1 MYSFKSKVRYSE
13 LDSTGRLSIKSM
25 MDYLQDCSTFQ
36 SESLGL
42 GIEYLKKNKRA
53 WWLASW
59 NIDIISLPGLAEEIT
74 VSTNAHGFKGIY
86 GYRNFALQDA
96 EGKYLVKADSTWF
109 FFDTENMIPAKPK
122 DEEILPYIQ
131 APKEKLQM
139 SKELSK
145 KTPHYEGGK
154 LLDGIPVQK
163 YHLDTNNHVNNAVYI
178 DLARDC
184 INTKLKLSNISVW
197 YKKMALLGDVIYPY
211 VVEADD
217 RYIVE
222 LNNGLSATF
231 AYVSMRKFEE

>member
-86 GYRNFALQDA
+86 GYRN
-96 EGKYLVKADSTWF
+96 
-109 FFDTENMIPAKPK
+109 
-122 DEEILPYIQ
+122 
-131 APKEKLQM
+131 
-139 SKELSK
+139 
-145 KTPHYEGGK
+145 
-154 LLDGIPVQK
+154 
-163 YHLDTNNHVNNAVYI
+163 I

-222 LNNGLSATF
+222 LNNGQGATF